1 VTGAEFASAYH
12 ALGSEVTLVSSRD
25 RVLPGEDED
34 AAEVLE
40 TAFRARGMNVLSRT
54 RAESVVREDD
64 GVAVTLADGRIV
76 RATHCLMAVG
86 SVPNTDGIGLE
97 EAGLAVED
105 SGHIVVDGVSRT
117 SVPGVY

>member
-1 VTGAEFASAYH
+1 
-12 ALGSEVTLVSSRD
+12 
-25 RVLPGEDED
+25 
-34 AAEVLE
+34 
-40 TAFRARGMNVLSRT
+40 NVLSRT

-117 SVPGVY
+117 SVPGVYAAGDCTAVLPLASVAAMQGRIAMFHALGDAVFPLRL